1 MHSLTSLSIKLTL
14 FEYHLA
20 HAIFSLILSRVK
32 SCAEAWEQ
40 GCSRVA
46 LMLFVYLCC
55 LDCSGG
61 NATICNDNSS
71 CDSNEMCEC
80 DQSYFSPSG
89 TNTDC
94 RAQRQPPAGKW

>member
-1 MHSLTSLSIKLTL
+1 
-14 FEYHLA
+14 
-20 HAIFSLILSRVK
+20 
-32 SCAEAWEQ
+32 
-40 GCSRVA
+40 
-46 LMLFVYLCC
+46 MLFVYLCC

-61 NATICNDNSS
+61 NAAICSDNSS

-94 RAQRQPPAGKW
+94 RRVDGKSPTGLCTTMIVVCATCKRFLFALVTPCCVCVNGVKQSVLSVCCCYHRCLS